1 MATLSVTHEESLILN
16 GSQHGG
22 TNIFTIDSITQ
33 VMKKIV
39 TCPGGS
45 DTTIATF
52 GSTTHAGDGDLDI
65 QSAKYV
71 RVTNLDSTNSVNLSV
86 QLDSGEDDSA
96 ADASATSLLA
106 AGQSF
111 VLGTPHESFHVDD
124 DAASIVTALTDVESI
139 LIDPGANSVD
149 LEIFVASATTA

>member
-1 MATLSVTHEESLILN
+1 M
-16 GSQHGG
+16 
-22 TNIFTIDSITQ
+22 
-33 VMKKIV
+33 
-39 TCPGGS
+39 
-45 DTTIATF
+45 
-52 GSTTHAGDGDLDI
+52 
-65 QSAKYV
+65 